1 MNHLV
6 QEEGR
11 KHGSAGQAEGRTRK
25 VKRARVRAAWLRQ
38 LTSHPFSELLRFVA
52 AVVDSS
58 VVAKM
63 DWRTTVAVLCVLK
76 TKPAI
81 FPSPP
86 LHLGVASNMYS
97 VWQNY

>member
-25 VKRARVRAAWLRQ
+25 VRRARVRAAWLRQ

-63 DWRTTVAVLCVLK
+63 DWRTTVAVLCVLV
-76 TKPAI
+76 I
-81 FPSPP
+81 GCCLGQSPIES
-86 LHLGVASNMYS
+86 A
-97 VWQNY
+97 NYNAEERKVSR